1 MKTGLVLLFSAALL
15 STAALADDKPD
26 AQSDAKGSSAIF
38 KTLDADGDGK
48 ISKSE
53 AESNQSFANSFDKL
67 DGNSDGFVTKREFQR
82 NTRTRPKT
90 ISNY

>member
-26 AQSDAKGSSAIF
+26 ASTSGDVF
-38 KTLDADGDGK
+38 KSLDADGDGK

-53 AESNQSFANSFDKL
+53 AESSQSFAGSFDRL
-67 DGNSDGFVTKREFQR
+67 DGNRDGFVTKREFQR
-82 NTRTRPKT
+82 NTRTKPK
-90 ISNY
+90 SGSSY

>member
-1 MKTGLVLLFSAALL
+1 MKTRVILLCAAAAL

-26 AQSDAKGSSAIF
+26 ARSAGGVF

-53 AESNQSFANSFDKL
+53 AAANENFSSHFDAL
-67 DGNSDGFVTKREFQR
+67 DGNSDGFVTRREYQR
-82 NTRTRPKT
+82 NTMPKPK
-90 ISNY
+90 SQF

>member
-1 MKTGLVLLFSAALL
+1 MKTGLVLLCSAALF

-26 AQSDAKGSSAIF
+26 AKGSGGVFQA
-38 KTLDADGDGK
+38 LDTDGDGK

-67 DGNSDGFVTKREFQR
+67 DGNSDGFVTKREYQR
-82 NTRTRPKT
+82 NTHAKPKP
-90 ISNY
+90 SY

>member
-15 STAALADDKPD
+15 STATLAADKPD
-26 AQSDAKGSSAIF
+26 ARGSSDVF

-53 AESNQSFANSFDKL
+53 AESNQSFAGSFDRL
-67 DGNSDGFVTKREFQR
+67 DGNKDGFVTKREFQR
-82 NTRTRPKT
+82 NTRAKPKAG
-90 ISNY
+90 SSY